1 MSRAGMSASGDA
13 RAAGG
18 GAGSPNDDARDVADS
33 RPPASGAFAVSLR
46 LHRQAAGMIQ
56 EEFAAKAGV
65 GVRTLRDLERG
76 RARPQ
81 RATVDLLAAALG
93 LRGPARDEF
102 VRAARRGAAGGPAG
116 AGGPPAEP
124 PPPPPPLG
132 GPAGA
137 GHPAAGPPG

>member
-1 MSRAGMSASGDA
+1 MSRPDA
-13 RAAGG
+13 A
-18 GAGSPNDDARDVADS
+18 
-33 RPPASGAFAVSLR
+33 ASGAFAVLLR
-46 LHRQAAGMIQ
+46 THRRGAGLTQ

-102 VRAARRGAAGGPAG
+102 VRAARRGAAGDPAG
-116 AGGPPAEP
+116 TGGSELNLPPAP
-124 PPPPPPLG
+124 VLVG
-132 GPAGA
+132 RDS
-137 GHPAAGPPG
+137 